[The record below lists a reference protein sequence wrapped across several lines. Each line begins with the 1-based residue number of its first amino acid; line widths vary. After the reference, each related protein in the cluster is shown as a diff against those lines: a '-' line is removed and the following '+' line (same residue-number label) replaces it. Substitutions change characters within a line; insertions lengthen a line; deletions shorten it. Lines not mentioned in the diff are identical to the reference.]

1 MALGKCPQG
10 RLARKLPLPAAQ
22 AKMARGARAGAS
34 AEGRPS
40 HPGCADSSCRRF
52 RWGLFRAHSTRP
64 SSGARGAAAPRPA
77 PSRGR
82 CQHADPSRRPLPAL
96 PSGGADANAGGGLS
110 TRIDFVWFAFVF
122 NRHFRSK
129 TPNPRR
135 VWGGESKPLHSSQ
148 KQSPLETEPQGA
160 LSGRGRIGAGPRG
173 EKRPQ
178 HLPHGAPRG
187 SRSGSGPGSG
197 PGGRCA
203 ERPRRPTCSPCP
215 LELGGRRRRHNREF
229 MAWVTC
235 SLSHNGAR

>member
-135 VWGGESKPLHSSQ
+135 VWGGN
-148 KQSPLETEPQGA
+148 QSPSIQARNKALWKLSRRARSPGA
-160 LSGRGRIGAGPRG
+160 DGSARARVGRSGRSTYRTALLAVPAPAPARVRVRAAGVRSGRG
-173 EKRPQ
+173 
-178 HLPHGAPRG
+178 AP
-187 SRSGSGPGSG
+187 PAH
-197 PGGRCA
+197 PV
-203 ERPRRPTCSPCP
+203 P
-215 LELGGRRRRHNREF
+215 
-229 MAWVTC
+229 
-235 SLSHNGAR
+235 